1 MTEYLRN
8 TETELLIENE
18 NLGKSFVPPLWV
30 DATQEEVDA
39 YLLEQ
44 AKFKKIGE
52 LNVSLGEYLN
62 AGYNYDGNSFQ
73 LTDQT
78 IENIQ
83 MKNSCP
89 SGMSDRYKFCDM
101 DHILVDFGDASVF
114 VAFLE
119 ALFAE
124 KDRVMVKDNA
134 YKVAIAACETVAAVD
149 AIVIDFSS

>member
-1 MTEYLRN
+1 MYLKNVLTGEIAFCGVAQPGWIEATSEEIEIYLLAQAKIFKIQELKVSLDEYLAA
-8 TETELLIENE
+8 
-18 NLGKSFVPPLWV
+18 GF
-30 DATQEEVDA
+30 A
-39 YLLEQ
+39 Y
-44 AKFKKIGE
+44 
-52 LNVSLGEYLN
+52 N
-62 AGYNYDGNSFQ
+62 GNSFQ
-73 LTDQT
+73 LSDQT

-101 DHILVDFGDASVF
+101 NHVLVNFVDASGF

-119 ALFAE
+119 SVFAE

-134 YKVAIAACETVAAVD
+134 YKVEIAACETVAAVD